1 LNPLRCGIRFAAIG
15 ALLDDAIWLWQHEL
29 AMASDLKALN
39 ALAER
44 ERVLRILRE
53 RAAALQ
59 MLGVSHLWLF
69 GSLARGEAGEDSDVD
84 MMIAIPRRRKVSL
97 FDLGEVRVELCDL
110 LGREVDVV
118 IEQDLVPEF
127 HSDVFSDLVQVF

>member
-1 LNPLRCGIRFAAIG
+1 MGIV
-15 ALLDDAIWLWQHEL
+15 
-29 AMASDLKALN
+29 MASDVQLLDA

-44 ERVLRILRE
+44 ERVLRLLRGHE
-53 RAAALQ
+53 AALH

-69 GSLARGEAGEDSDVD
+69 GSLARDQAEADSDVD
-84 MMIAIPRRRKVSL
+84 VMIALPRGRKFSL
-97 FDLGEVRVELCDL
+97 FDQGEIRVELSEL

>member
-1 LNPLRCGIRFAAIG
+1 M
-15 ALLDDAIWLWQHEL
+15 LDDTVWLWQHEL

-39 ALAER
+39 AALAER
-44 ERVLRILRE
+44 EWVLRILRE

-69 GSLARGEAGEDSDVD
+69 GSLARGEAGADSDVD
-84 MMIAIPRRRKVSL
+84 IMIALPRGRKFSL
-97 FDLGEVRVELCDL
+97 FDLGEVRVELCEL

>member
-1 LNPLRCGIRFAAIG
+1 
-15 ALLDDAIWLWQHEL
+15 
-29 AMASDLKALN
+29 MASDLKALN
-39 ALAER
+39 AALAER

-84 MMIAIPRRRKVSL
+84 IMIAIPRGRKFSL
-97 FDLGEVRVELCDL
+97 FDLGEVRVELCEL